1 MKQKIKFNFLDE
13 KSIEKCIMIAFVMI
27 YLIAPAHAA
36 ADPLEV
42 NIISPAQV
50 MPGSLLKIRVSL
62 INTQEISSFHVKSE
76 NITDKIKKLNN
87 IIFEEK
93 NHITINNIN
102 YENPFHLIEK
112 KNVNKKLAPIG
123 DAIFLRDELR
133 KNFETRINNEKLSAE
148 QIESYILLEK
158 ELNKILEDGRN
169 SFILEIPVPE
179 ELTEGK
185 TLTIPIN
192 IDYSTELSS
201 TKTYS
206 AIATVT
212 VTANPVPRRAI
223 IIDIDSAKR
232 DALYNSLAGMPPMQ
246 VIINSGIMFTDA
258 ITVFPSITLAAQ
270 ASIFTGNYPGRHNI
284 TGNIWF
290 EKSS

>member
-102 YENPFHLIEK
+102 YENPFHLM
-112 KNVNKKLAPIG
+112 P
-123 DAIFLRDELR
+123 
-133 KNFETRINNEKLSAE
+133 
-148 QIESYILLEK
+148 
-158 ELNKILEDGRN
+158 
-169 SFILEIPVPE
+169 
-179 ELTEGK
+179 
-185 TLTIPIN
+185 
-192 IDYSTELSS
+192 
-201 TKTYS
+201 
-206 AIATVT
+206 
-212 VTANPVPRRAI
+212 
-223 IIDIDSAKR
+223 
-232 DALYNSLAGMPPMQ
+232 SLAFV
-246 VIINSGIMFTDA
+246 VIM
-258 ITVFPSITLAAQ
+258 
-270 ASIFTGNYPGRHNI
+270 RR
-284 TGNIWF
+284 
-290 EKSS
+290 SSP